1 MSYRVLALKYR
12 PQSFEDVIGQAH
24 VTTTLTNAIS
34 SDRVAHAILLTGP
47 RGTGKT
53 TIARILAKAMNCSQG
68 PTPSPCNQCK
78 SCTSITSGNAADVF
92 EIDGASNN
100 SVDQIRELRENVTY
114 MPSSSKFKIY
124 IIDEVH
130 MLSTA
135 AFNALLKT
143 LEEPPDHVLFI
154 FATTEVHKI
163 PVTILS
169 RCQRHDL
176 GRITLSQISAH
187 LKKLS
192 EAEDFRLTQESC
204 DLLAG
209 EADGSMRDSL
219 SLLDRILSCSDHAQI
234 SHEEI
239 LNNLGIID
247 KTILF
252 DLAEAV
258 IKNDGATVLD
268 LVDRVHNLGL
278 DLKRFYA
285 SLIRHFRNIAVIKI
299 CNNERNTTDISDHD
313 RERMANLAAP
323 LSQAFLNQILNT
335 LLTEESLVKFSSHTK
350 TAVEIVLLKI
360 VQIRPGIEIDEMI
373 ERLDTLAKRL
383 DDPNFQEP
391 AQTGAS
397 LSRAQSPGHQ
407 AVISQP
413 VQQPAPQPMHQPA
426 PEPLQQPAPQPMHQ
440 PAPEPMHQPAP
451 EPMQQPAPQPMQQPA
466 PQPMQQPAPQPMQQ
480 PAPCEPT
487 MPQGSPAP
495 PIRHP
500 EPLATPIHDDR
511 NTRISEPRTTP
522 AYDTREPAPPSQAA
536 PAVPNKNPSRDWNSF
551 LKTVATSLPVL
562 SVILSKGRL
571 QNISDTDIVIELNGK
586 AYERSRIESKRAE
599 LESICHDFYGKKLKV
614 QIVGNCTPQES
625 GEQGKSPAKLRQEV
639 LNHPL
644 VADAIKLFSGTVVDV
659 KLN

>member
-34 SDRVAHAILLTGP
+34 SNRVAHAILLTGP

-68 PTPSPCNQCK
+68 PTPTPCNQCK

-143 LEEPPDHVLFI
+143 LEEPPEHVLFI

-176 GRITLSQISAH
+176 GRITLSHISAH

-192 EAEDFRLTQESC
+192 EAENFLLSQESC

-219 SLLDRILSCSDHAQI
+219 SLLDRILSSSDHAEI

-258 IKNDGATVLD
+258 IKNDGATVLY
-268 LVDRVHNLGL
+268 LINRVHNLGL

-313 RERMANLAAP
+313 RERMTQLATP

-350 TAVEIVLLKI
+350 TAVEMVLLKI
-360 VQIRPGIEIDEMI
+360 VQIRPGIEIDGMI
-373 ERLDTLAKRL
+373 ERLDSLAKRL

-391 AQTGAS
+391 AQLQAS
-397 LSRAQSPGHQ
+397 PSTTQSPVHQ
-407 AVISQP
+407 Q
-413 VQQPAPQPMHQPA
+413 APQPMHQ
-426 PEPLQQPAPQPMHQ
+426 QAPQ
-440 PAPEPMHQPAP
+440 
-451 EPMQQPAPQPMQQPA
+451 
-466 PQPMQQPAPQPMQQ
+466 
-480 PAPCEPT
+480 
-487 MPQGSPAP
+487 
-495 PIRHP
+495 
-500 EPLATPIHDDR
+500 PLATPV
-511 NTRISEPRTTP
+511 
-522 AYDTREPAPPSQAA
+522 YDTREPVPPSQAA
-536 PAVPNKNPSRDWNSF
+536 PAAPNRNPSQDWNAF
-551 LKTVATSLPVL
+551 LKAVSNSLPFV
-562 SVILSKGRL
+562 SAILSKGRL

-586 AYERSRIESKRAE
+586 AFERSRIESKRAE
-599 LESICHDFYGKKLKV
+599 LESICHDFYGRKLKV
-614 QIVGNCTPQES
+614 QIIGNCTPQES
-625 GEQGKSPAKLRQEV
+625 GNQGKSPAKLRQEV

-659 KLN
+659 KLNQRSQP

>member
-176 GRITLSQISAH
+176 GRITLPHISAH

-192 EAEDFRLTQESC
+192 EAEDFHLTQESC

-219 SLLDRILSCSDHAQI
+219 SLLDRILSSSDHAQI

-247 KTILF
+247 KTIFF

-258 IKNDGATVLD
+258 VKNDGATVLD
-268 LVDRVHNLGL
+268 LVNRVHNLGL

-285 SLIRHFRNIAVIKI
+285 ALIRHFRNIAVIKI
-299 CNNERNTTDISDHD
+299 CNNEKNTTDISDHD
-313 RERMANLAAP
+313 RERMATLANP
-323 LSQAFLNQILNT
+323 LSQAFLNQILNI

-350 TAVEIVLLKI
+350 TAVEMVLLKI

-373 ERLDTLAKRL
+373 ERLNSLAKRL

-391 AQTGAS
+391 AQTRTSLPGA
-397 LSRAQSPGHQ
+397 Q
-407 AVISQP
+407 QP
-413 VQQPAPQPMHQPA
+413 VHQPAPQPVH
-426 PEPLQQPAPQPMHQ
+426 
-440 PAPEPMHQPAP
+440 
-451 EPMQQPAPQPMQQPA
+451 
-466 PQPMQQPAPQPMQQ
+466 Q

-487 MPQGSPAP
+487 MPHGSPAP

-500 EPLATPIHDDR
+500 NSLATPNQDDR
-511 NTRISEPRTTP
+511 NTRISEPQATP
-522 AYDTREPAPPSQAA
+522 VYDTREPVPPSQAL
-536 PAVPNKNPSRDWNSF
+536 PAVPNRNPSRDWNTF

-571 QNISDTDIVIELNGK
+571 QNISDTDIVIEFNGK

-599 LESICHDFYGKKLKV
+599 LEAICHDFYGKKLKV
-614 QIVGNCTPQES
+614 QIVGNCAPPQS

>member
-12 PQSFEDVIGQAH
+12 PQSFEDVVGQPH

-68 PTPSPCNQCK
+68 PTPTPCNQCK

-143 LEEPPDHVLFI
+143 LEEPPEHVLFI

-176 GRITLSQISAH
+176 GRITLPQISAH

-192 EAEDFRLTQESC
+192 EAEKFLLSQESC

-219 SLLDRILSCSDHAQI
+219 SLLDRILSSSDHAEI

-268 LVDRVHNLGL
+268 LIDRVHNLGL

-313 RERMANLAAP
+313 RERMTHLATP

-350 TAVEIVLLKI
+350 TAVEMVLLKI
-360 VQIRPGIEIDEMI
+360 VQIRPGIEIDGMI
-373 ERLDTLAKRL
+373 ERLDSLAKRL
-383 DDPNFQEP
+383 DDPNLQEP
-391 AQTGAS
+391 AQPQSSPAT
-397 LSRAQSPGHQ
+397 AQSPVHQ
-407 AVISQP
+407 QAQQP
-413 VQQPAPQPMHQPA
+413 VHQQAQQPVHQQAQQSMHQQAQQPVHQQAPQSMHQQAPQPMHQQA
-426 PEPLQQPAPQPMHQ
+426 QQPMHQ
-440 PAPEPMHQPAP
+440 QAQQPVHQQAQQPVHQQAPQSMHQ
-451 EPMQQPAPQPMQQPA
+451 QAPQ
-466 PQPMQQPAPQPMQQ
+466 
-480 PAPCEPT
+480 
-487 MPQGSPAP
+487 
-495 PIRHP
+495 
-500 EPLATPIHDDR
+500 PLATPIHDDR
-511 NTRISEPRTTP
+511 NARISAPQATP
-522 AYDTREPAPPSQAA
+522 VYDTREQVPPSQPA
-536 PAVPNKNPSRDWNSF
+536 PAVPNRNPSQDWNAF
-551 LKTVATSLPVL
+551 LKTVSNSLPFV
-562 SVILSKGRL
+562 SAILSKGRL

-586 AYERSRIESKRAE
+586 AFERSRIESKRAE
-599 LESICHDFYGKKLKV
+599 LESICHDFYGRKLKV
-614 QIVGNCTPQES
+614 QIIGNCTPQES
-625 GEQGKSPAKLRQEV
+625 GNQGKSPAKLRQEV
-639 LNHPL
+639 LSHPL

-659 KLN
+659 KLNQRSQP